1 MSLKGYRIT
10 CYMQSDNARNSLTE
24 HIQSVMEICQIET
37 EQIQQLSTTLTSN
50 FQNFPEPTLISRTV
64 QGLK

>member
-10 CYMQSDNARNSLTE
+10 RYMQSDNARNSLTE

-64 QGLK
+64 QALK